1 MSGEESTMAQRQ
13 RHRFAATRQGYA
25 ALLRGAIALLVFLA
39 LLPGAAAARQAP
51 APRQK
56 TFATPEA
63 AVKALV
69 AAIKSKNR
77 PAIYAVTG
85 EEMRGTMTTGN
96 RLLDD
101 VNRYEL
107 LQAASITR
115 IAPDKD
121 DPKRRIVYF
130 GKQEWPYPAPLV
142 RQGSVWRFDGAAGR
156 EEVKDR
162 RIGWN
167 ELRTIK
173 ACRGYV
179 EAQFD
184 YASKDRNGDG
194 YIEFAQRILSTPGTK
209 DGLYWS
215 TDDANDLSPLGP
227 FFADAAAAVAR
238 GEKPQPYNGYF
249 FRILTA
255 QGEHARG
262 GARDYV
268 VDGHMIGGF
277 ALVAWP
283 ADYDRTGVHTFIVN
297 QLGVIYQKDLGTDTA
312 SVVEAMDA
320 FDPDDT
326 WKPVKE

>member
-1 MSGEESTMAQRQ
+1 
-13 RHRFAATRQGYA
+13 
-25 ALLRGAIALLVFLA
+25 LRGATALLAFLT
-39 LLPGAAAARQAP
+39 LLPGAATPARQAP
-51 APRQK
+51 AQKAPTAAQKASTPRQK

-69 AAIKSKNR
+69 AAIKANNR
-77 PAIYAVTG
+77 AAVYAVAG

-101 VNRYEL
+101 VNRYQL
-107 LQAASITR
+107 LKATVITR
-115 IAPDKD
+115 IAPDKE

-130 GKQEWPYPAPLV
+130 GAQEWPFPAPLV
-142 RQGSVWRFDGAAGR
+142 KEGSAWRFDGAAGR
-156 EEVKDR
+156 EEVEDR

-179 EAQFD
+179 EAQMD
-184 YASKDRNGDG
+184 YASKDRTGEG
-194 YIEFAQRILSTPGTK
+194 YLEFAQQMISTPGKK
-209 DGLYWS
+209 DGLFWS

-227 FFADAAAAVAR
+227 FLADASDVAAR
-238 GEKPQPYNGYF
+238 SEKPQPYNGYYF
-249 FRILTA
+249 QILKA
-255 QGEHARG
+255 QGEHAKG

-268 VDGHMIGGF
+268 VDGHMTGGF

-283 ADYDRTGVHTFIVN
+283 AEYDKTGIHTFLVN
-297 QLGVIYQKDLGTDTA
+297 QLGVIYQKDLGTDT
-312 SVVEAMDA
+312 EAVAKAMTA

-326 WKPVKE
+326 WEKAK